1 MLEIYLKL
9 SEQIVV
15 DVLMNQAATGE
26 VMQIGIQGCPRGAG
40 NISIFFVAFKT
51 RNFALQRRE

>member
-26 VMQIGIQGCPRGAG
+26 VMYIGIQGCPAEPE
-40 NISIFFVAFKT
+40 IF
-51 RNFALQRRE
+51 LHSS